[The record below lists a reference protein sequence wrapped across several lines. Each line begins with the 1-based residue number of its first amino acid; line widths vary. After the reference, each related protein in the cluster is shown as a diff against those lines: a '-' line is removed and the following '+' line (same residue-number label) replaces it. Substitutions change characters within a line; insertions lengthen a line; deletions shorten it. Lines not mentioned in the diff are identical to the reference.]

1 MKLLVFAGPT
11 ISSQEIGRHLD
22 DAVVLPPPA
31 QGDVLSAL
39 ERYRPQAMGI
49 IDTAFPRSA
58 WVSEIHYALR
68 SGVAVYGAGGQG
80 ALRAVELQVY
90 GMQGC
95 GAVFAAFASGKRSDD
110 AALLRDFVEQDG
122 GFVAASESL
131 VDVTATLQAAHHQG
145 VLSTTAFDRT
155 LQQAGRLH
163 WKERTW
169 DRILLPALF
178 ADPDSHAAMQRW
190 LADNP
195 WSLQQQDAIAML
207 QAMAADRDQLAARQY
222 SPAERSGM
230 LNTLYQRERK
240 ATREAGSVPLYSV
253 AHHGAVSHP
262 RPLEVNFNGLNRDIV
277 ALFAE
282 RSALEPSEPDLEY
295 EWAVFQTERS
305 LADHEIAQWRADND
319 MTAEELDALIRKNAL
334 CRKMHQW
341 MIMRNGLARATGPFL
356 DELRMRGEYPR
367 HADAAA
373 RLEAGK
379 EKQQEK
385 FQDEFSRL
393 SLDELL
399 ALRARAHSRALPWPQ
414 PYSQG
419 AAAMGLTRDELF
431 YELRRETFHREQLIA
446 TMIDSLFDGD

>member
-22 DAVVLPPPA
+22 AIVLPPPA

-80 ALRAVELQVY
+80 ALRAVELQAY

-95 GAVFAAFASGKRSDD
+95 GAVFADFASGKRSD
-110 AALLRDFVEQDG
+110 AAAVLRDFVEQDG
-122 GFVAASESL
+122 GFVTASESL
-131 VDVTATLQAAHHQG
+131 VDVTAALQAAHCQG
-145 VLSTTAFDRT
+145 VLSATTFDRT

-163 WKERTW
+163 WRERTW
-169 DRILLPALF
+169 DRILLPVLF
-178 ADPDSHAAMQRW
+178 ADAAAHTAMQQW

-195 WSLQQQDAIAML
+195 LNLQQQDAIAML
-207 QAMAADRDQLAARQY
+207 QAMAAHRGQLATRRY
-222 SPAERSGM
+222 VPAERSGM
-230 LNTLYQRERK
+230 VNALYQRERT
-240 ATREAGSVPLYSV
+240 ATREAGSVPFFSV
-253 AHHGAVSHP
+253 AHHGAVNHP
-262 RPLEVNFNGLNRDIV
+262 RPLEVNFNGMNRELV
-277 ALFAE
+277 VLFAE
-282 RSALEPSEPDLEY
+282 RMALAPAEADIEY
-295 EWAVFQTERS
+295 EWAVFKAERS
-305 LADHEIAQWRADND
+305 LADHEIAQWRVDND
-319 MTAEELDALIRKNAL
+319 MTTEDLDALIRKNAL

-367 HADAAA
+367 YADGAAK
-373 RLEAGK
+373 LEACK
-379 EKQQEK
+379 EKQKEK
-385 FQDEFSRL
+385 FQNEFSRL
-393 SLDELL
+393 NLDELL

-446 TMIDSLFDGD
+446 TMIDALFDGD